1 MLILLLTLLLIA
13 PVNLTL
19 TWDQGLTINLRIWG
33 IGRSFPVDVTPSGQS
48 MPHRQFIRLIG
59 TFLRTDKAR
68 RFLLHHIHLVRLQA
82 LLRIGLSDA
91 ARTALL
97 SGFLQQIARML
108 PARAD
113 IRIQPDF
120 LTPSRLQVRC
130 ILFFHLGTILIAAA
144 MVLMAYLLESREH
157 PAPQTKEA

>member
-1 MLILLLTLLLIA
+1 MLILLPVLLLIS
-13 PVNLTL
+13 PVNLIL
-19 TWDQGLTINLRIWG
+19 TWDQGLTVGLRIWG
-33 IGRSFPVDVTPSGQS
+33 IGRSFPVNVSPSGQS
-48 MPHRQFIRLIG
+48 MPHQQFMRLTG
-59 TFLRTDKAR
+59 TLLRTDKAR
-68 RFLLHHIHLVRLQA
+68 RFLLGHIHLVRLQA

-97 SGFLQQIARML
+97 SGLLQQLTHLL
-108 PARAD
+108 PAYAD

-120 LTPSRLQVRC
+120 LAPTRLQVRC
-130 ILFFHLGTILIAAA
+130 ILFFHLGTILIIAA

>member
-1 MLILLLTLLLIA
+1 MLILLLTLLLIT

-19 TWDQGLTINLRIWG
+19 TWDQRLTINLRIWG
-33 IGRSFPVDVTPSGQS
+33 IGRSFPVDTSPSGQS
-48 MPHRQFIRLIG
+48 MPHQQVMRLIG
-59 TFLRTDKAR
+59 TFLRTNKAR

-82 LLRIGLSDA
+82 LLRIGLNDA

-120 LTPSRLQVRC
+120 LTPTRLQVRC

-144 MVLMAYLLESREH
+144 MVLMAYLLERREH
-157 PAPQTKEA
+157 PVPQTKEA